1 MFVQKLKERVNGT
14 ERTPVCGGDR
24 YTGHLG
30 PCGSQRVPAGTVKWT
45 IGRETLITFPSLLHK
60 N

>member
-1 MFVQKLKERVNGT
+1 MELKGLQSVEETN
-14 ERTPVCGGDR
+14 
-24 YTGHLG
+24 TGRLG